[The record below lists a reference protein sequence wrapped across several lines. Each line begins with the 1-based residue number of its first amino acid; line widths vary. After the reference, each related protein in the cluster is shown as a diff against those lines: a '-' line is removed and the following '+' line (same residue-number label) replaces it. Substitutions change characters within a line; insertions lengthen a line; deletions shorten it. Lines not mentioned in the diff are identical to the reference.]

1 MKRILGVFTMLLL
14 TIAGAWAD
22 DYNPQNPPDPNP
34 LFQLTVSVSP
44 SEAGYVS
51 GGGRYKEGQQVRLST
66 SRRDNYDFQYWECDG
81 VQVSD
86 QASFYYTMPQ
96 KSVNLVAVYAY
107 NPTNPQDPT
116 TANSYRLYVESNLE
130 GSCTF
135 NLTSGAKQNANQ
147 YISVSA
153 QNVSPGFK
161 FLGWYEGEEQ
171 VNENLSFWYKMPTKD
186 ATLTARFEYNPDSPS
201 DPLSSQTNIDNNEY
215 AFGDANGDGTVNV
228 IDVVTAI
235 DFILMKNPSDFV
247 FVAADVDNNQTINI
261 VDVVG
266 IIDIILG
273 RWSPAPMRRVAE
285 DTQYDQLQLVKND
298 DQSLA
303 LCLNNK
309 GQYVGA
315 QFDLM
320 LKDGQTLSDVIVNEE
335 RAPNHQISYA
345 EIEPGFYRMLLF
357 TLGNDVIDGQ
367 DGEIVNF
374 KIMGG
379 VDGTKIE
386 NAQFVTVNHEAKDFG
401 SIMITSTGIQE
412 VNMDKPMDIYTI
424 NGCMVRSQSTT
435 TEGLKKGIYIIN
447 NKRTIVK

>member
-66 SRRDNYDFQYWECDG
+66 SRRDNYVFQYWTCDG

-116 TANSYRLYVESNLE
+116 TANSYRLYVENNLE

-135 NLTSGAKQNANQ
+135 NLTSGAKQQANQ
-147 YISVSA
+147 YVSVSA

-161 FLGWYEGEEQ
+161 FLGWFVDEQQ
-171 VNENLSFWYKMPTKD
+171 VNENLSFWYKMPTND
-186 ATLTARFEYNPDSPS
+186 ATLTARFEYNPDSPDEPS
-201 DPLSSQTNIDNNEY
+201 SSQTNIDNNEY
-215 AFGDANGDGTVNV
+215 ALGDANGDGNVNV

-247 FVAADVDNNQTINI
+247 FTAADVNNDQTINVI
-261 VDVVG
+261 DVVG

-273 RWSPAPMRRVAE
+273 KWSAAPMHRSIT
-285 DTQYDQLQLVKND
+285 DWTQDKLQLVKND
-298 DQSLA
+298 DQSLS
-303 LCLNNK
+303 LCLENE
-309 GQYVGA
+309 GQYVAA
-315 QFDLM
+315 QFDLR
-320 LKDGQTLSDVIVNEE
+320 LQSGQTLRNMTVNED
-335 RAPNHQISYA
+335 RAPDHQISYSL
-345 EIEPGFYRMLLF
+345 IEPNFYRVLLIGM
-357 TLGNDVIDGQ
+357 GNTPIEDQ
-367 DGEIVNF
+367 HGEIVNF
-374 KIMGG
+374 KIAGG
-379 VDGTKIE
+379 VDGVKIE
-386 NAQFVTVNHEAKDFG
+386 NAQFVTVNRESVQFDNI
-401 SIMITSTGIQE
+401 SNISTGIS
-412 VNMDKPMDIYTI
+412 DIASPKLMDIYTI
-424 NGCMVRSQSTT
+424 DGRLMKSRTTT
-435 TEGLKKGIYIIN
+435 TEGLKKGLYIIN
-447 NKRTIVK
+447 NKKILVK

>member
-1 MKRILGVFTMLLL
+1 MNRILGVFAMFLL

-22 DYNPQNPPDPNP
+22 DYDPENPPDPNP
-34 LFQLTVSVSP
+34 LFLLTVSVSP

-51 GGGRYKEGQQVRLST
+51 GGGRYKEGRQVWLST
-66 SRRDNYDFQYWECDG
+66 SRRENYDFQYWTCDG

-96 KSVNLVAVYAY
+96 RSVNVVAVYAY

-116 TANSYRLYVESNLE
+116 TTNSYRLYLESNLE

-135 NLTSGAKQNANQ
+135 NLTSGAKQNADQ

-153 QNVSPGFK
+153 QNVSPGFR
-161 FLGWYEGEEQ
+161 FLGWYEGEVR
-171 VNENLSFWYKMPTKD
+171 VNENLSFWYKMPTHD
-186 ATLTARFEYNPDSPS
+186 ATLTARFEYNPSSPD
-201 DPLSSQTNIDNNEY
+201 DPSSSQTDIDNTEIVL
-215 AFGDANGDGTVNV
+215 GDANGDGGVNV

-273 RWSPAPMRRVAE
+273 RWELAPMHRAAE
-285 DTQYDQLQLVKND
+285 DTQYDQLQLIKND
-298 DQSLA
+298 DQSLS
-303 LCLNNK
+303 LCLNNQ

-320 LKDGQTLSDVIVNEE
+320 LKDGQTLSKVTVNEE
-335 RAPNHQISYA
+335 RAPDHQISYT

-357 TLGNDVIDGQ
+357 AIGNDAIDGQ
-367 DGEIVNF
+367 SGEIVNF
-374 KIMGG
+374 KIAGG
-379 VDGTKIE
+379 VDGARIE
-386 NAQFVTVNHEAKDFG
+386 NAQFVTVNREVKDFG
-401 SIMITSTGIQE
+401 TITLTAADIMELRT
-412 VNMDKPMDIYTI
+412 DKLMDIYTLD
-424 NGCMVRSQSTT
+424 GRMVKSQTTT

-447 NKRTIVK
+447 NKGTIVK